1 MRRSGRREGEDMRK
15 TRIGFMGMGIMGQAM
30 AQNLL
35 RHGFPLTAYNR
46 TPARCAILA
55 ELGAKVA
62 ATPLELA
69 RQSDVLIAMVSGPE
83 AVYALL
89 TGETGCARALDESK
103 TFVNMGTLSPAYA
116 RELAHA
122 IEPLGAA
129 YVDAP
134 VSGSKKPA
142 EEGRLVILA
151 GGDRKRIKALEP
163 VFLAM
168 GKAVVHCGGVGQGS
182 MMKMAV
188 NMLLGT
194 MMQGLAEA
202 AALARGGGLSLE
214 ALFAVLAAG
223 PLQCDLFAMK
233 EPMLKR
239 RQYPAQFPL
248 RHMLKDLR
256 HVVDTAQ
263 DAGTYAPLAHSAL
276 NTFRA
281 AASRGLGD
289 ADFAAVAELVR
300 SLSQAQED

>member
-1 MRRSGRREGEDMRK
+1 MKK

-35 RHGFPLTAYNR
+35 RHKFPLTVFNR
-46 TPARCAILA
+46 TAARCAILG

-62 ATPLELA
+62 ASPRELA
-69 RQSDVLIAMVSGPE
+69 EKSDVIIVMVTGPE

-89 TGETGCARALDESK
+89 TGENGCARALDETK
-103 TFVNMGTLSPAYA
+103 TFVNMGTVSPAYA

-129 YVDAP
+129 YIDAP

-142 EEGRLVILA
+142 EEGQLVILA
-151 GGDRKRIKALEP
+151 GGDKKRVKALEP

-168 GKAVVHCGGVGQGS
+168 GKAVMHCGGVGQGA

-188 NMLLGT
+188 NLLLGT

-223 PLQCDLFAMK
+223 PMQCGLFALK

-256 HVVDTAQ
+256 YVVETAQ
-263 DAGTYAPLAHSAL
+263 DAGAYAPLAHAAL
-276 NTFRA
+276 NTCRA
-281 AASRGLGD
+281 AVSRGLGD

>member
-1 MRRSGRREGEDMRK
+1 MKK

-35 RHGFPLTAYNR
+35 RHGFPLTVYNR

-55 ELGAKVA
+55 ELGARVA
-62 ATPLELA
+62 ATPRDLA
-69 RQSDVLIAMVSGPE
+69 GQSDVLIAMVTGPE

-89 TGETGCARALDESK
+89 TGENGCARALDETK
-103 TFVNMGTLSPAYA
+103 TFVNMGTVSPAYT

-122 IEPLGAA
+122 IEPLGAT
-129 YVDAP
+129 YIDAP

-142 EEGRLVILA
+142 EEGQLVILA
-151 GGDRKRIKALEP
+151 GGDARRIKSLEP

-168 GKAVVHCGGVGQGS
+168 GKAVVRCGGVGQGS
-182 MMKMAV
+182 HMKMAV
-188 NMLLGT
+188 NMLLAT
-194 MMQGLAEA
+194 MLQGLAESV
-202 AALARGGGLSLE
+202 ALARGGGLSLE

-223 PLQCDLFAMK
+223 PMSCGLFSLK
-233 EPMLKR
+233 ETMLKR

-256 HVVDTAQ
+256 YVVETAQ
-263 DAGTYAPLAHSAL
+263 DAGAYAPLAHASL
-276 NTFRA
+276 NTYRA
-281 AASRGLGD
+281 AVSRGLGD
-289 ADFAAVAELVR
+289 ADVAAVAELVR

>member
-1 MRRSGRREGEDMRK
+1 MDK
-15 TRIGFMGMGIMGQAM
+15 PRIGFMGMGIMGQAM

-35 RHGFPLTAYNR
+35 RHKFPLGVYNR
-46 TPARCAILA
+46 TAARCAILA
-55 ELGAKVA
+55 ELGARA
-62 ATPLELA
+62 APSPRALA
-69 RQSDVLIAMVSGPE
+69 EASDVLIAMVSGPE

-89 TGETGCARALDESK
+89 TGENGCARALDETK
-103 TFVNMGTLSPAYA
+103 TFVNMGTVSPAYA
-116 RELAHA
+116 RELARA
-122 IEPLGAA
+122 IEPLGAT

-151 GGDRKRIKALEP
+151 GGDPGRIKALEP

-168 GKAVVHCGGVGQGS
+168 GKAVVRCGGVGQGS

-188 NMLLGT
+188 NLLLGA
-194 MMQGLAEA
+194 MMLGLAEA

-223 PLQCDLFAMK
+223 PMQCGLFGLK

-239 RQYPAQFPL
+239 RRYPAQFPL
-248 RHMLKDLR
+248 RHMRKDLR
-256 HVVDTAQ
+256 AVVDTAQ
-263 DAGTYAPLAHSAL
+263 DVGAYAPLAHAAL
-276 NTFRA
+276 NAFGA

-300 SLSQAQED
+300 SLSQAQEE

>member
-1 MRRSGRREGEDMRK
+1 MK
-15 TRIGFMGMGIMGQAM
+15 KQRIGFMGMGIMGQAM

-35 RHGFPLTAYNR
+35 RHGFPLTVFNR
-46 TPARCAILA
+46 TAARCAILK

-62 ATPLELA
+62 ASPRELA
-69 RQSDVLIAMVSGPE
+69 GKSDVVIVMVTGPE

-89 TGETGCARALDESK
+89 AGEKGCARALDETK
-103 TFVNMGTLSPAYA
+103 TFVNMGTVSPAYA

-129 YVDAP
+129 YIDAP

-142 EEGRLVILA
+142 EEGQLVILA
-151 GGDRKRIKALEP
+151 GGDKARVKALEP

-168 GKAVVHCGGVGQGS
+168 GRAVVHCGGVGQGS

-188 NMLLGT
+188 NMLLAT

-202 AALARGGGLSLE
+202 AALARGGGLPLE

-223 PLQCDLFAMK
+223 PMQCGLFGLK

-256 HVVDTAQ
+256 YVVDAVQ
-263 DAGTYAPLAHSAL
+263 EAGTYAPLAHAAL
-276 NTFRA
+276 NTCRA
-281 AASRGLGD
+281 AVSRGLGD

-300 SLSQAQED
+300 SLSQSQED

>member
-1 MRRSGRREGEDMRK
+1 MKK

-35 RHGFPLTAYNR
+35 RHGFSLTVYNR
-46 TPARCAILA
+46 TPARCAILK

-62 ATPLELA
+62 ANPRELA
-69 RQSDVLIAMVSGPE
+69 GKSDVIIVMVTGPE

-89 TGETGCARALDESK
+89 TGENGCARALDESK
-103 TFVNMGTLSPAYA
+103 TFVNMSTVSPAYA

-122 IEPLGAA
+122 IEPLGAT
-129 YVDAP
+129 YIDAP

-142 EEGRLVILA
+142 EEGQLVILA
-151 GGDRKRIKALEP
+151 GGDKKRIKALEP

-168 GKAVVHCGGVGQGS
+168 GKAVVNCGGVGQGS

-194 MMQGLAEA
+194 MMQGLAECT
-202 AALARGGGLSLE
+202 ALARGGGLSLE

-223 PLQCDLFAMK
+223 PLQCGLFGLK

-239 RQYPAQFPL
+239 RHYPAQFPL
-248 RHMLKDLR
+248 RHMLKDMR
-256 HVVDTAQ
+256 YVVDTVQ
-263 DAGTYAPLAHSAL
+263 DAGAYAPLAHAAL
-276 NTFRA
+276 NTYRA
-281 AASRGLGD
+281 AASHGLGD

-300 SLSQAQED
+300 GLSQSQED

>member
-1 MRRSGRREGEDMRK
+1 MKK

-35 RHGFPLTAYNR
+35 RRKFPLTVYNR

-62 ATPLELA
+62 ATPRELA
-69 RQSDVLIAMVSGPE
+69 EACDVLIAMVTGPE

-89 TGETGCARALDESK
+89 TGENGCARALDETK
-103 TFVNMGTLSPAYA
+103 TFVNMSTVSPAYA

-122 IEPLGAA
+122 IEPLGAT
-129 YVDAP
+129 YIDAP

-142 EEGRLVILA
+142 EEGQLVILA
-151 GGDRKRIKALEP
+151 GGDKRRVKALEP

-168 GKAVVHCGGVGQGS
+168 GKAVVQCGGVGQGS
-182 MMKMAV
+182 AMKMAV
-188 NMLLGT
+188 NMLLAT
-194 MMQGLAEA
+194 MMQGLAETT
-202 AALARGGGLSLE
+202 ALARGGGLSLE

-223 PLQCDLFAMK
+223 PLQCGLFALK

-248 RHMLKDLR
+248 KHMLKDLR
-256 HVVDTAQ
+256 FVVDTAQ
-263 DAGTYAPLAHSAL
+263 DTGTYAPLAHAAL
-276 NTFRA
+276 NTCRA
-281 AASRGLGD
+281 AVSRGLGD

-300 SLSQAQED
+300 SLSQSQED

>member
-1 MRRSGRREGEDMRK
+1 MK
-15 TRIGFMGMGIMGQAM
+15 KIKIGFMGMGIMGQAM

-35 RHGFPLTAYNR
+35 RHGFPLTVHNR
-46 TPARCAILA
+46 TISRCAILA

-62 ATPLELA
+62 PTPRELA
-69 RQSDVLIAMVSGPE
+69 ERSDVLIAMVTGPE

-89 TGETGCARALDESK
+89 TGENGCARALDETK
-103 TFVNMGTLSPAYA
+103 TFVNMSTVSPAYA

-129 YVDAP
+129 YIDAP

-142 EEGRLVILA
+142 EEGQLIILA
-151 GGDRKRIKALEP
+151 GGDKKRVKALEP

-168 GKAVVHCGGVGQGS
+168 GKAVVQCGGVGHGS

-194 MMQGLAEA
+194 MMQGLAESA
-202 AALARGGGLSLE
+202 TLARGGGLSLE

-223 PLQCDLFAMK
+223 PLQCGLFALK

-239 RQYPAQFPL
+239 GQYIAQFPL
-248 RHMLKDLR
+248 KHMLKDLKY
-256 HVVDTAQ
+256 VVDAAHET
-263 DAGTYAPLAHSAL
+263 GTYAPLAHAAL
-276 NTFRA
+276 NTCRA
-281 AASRGLGD
+281 AVAQGLGD
-289 ADFAAVAELVR
+289 ADFAAVAKLVA
-300 SLSQAQED
+300 SLSSAKED